1 VDNETVKIA
10 RVLIVEDDVFTRTTL
25 TSALTSHG
33 VEVVLATDNAKSAL
47 DLVTN
52 KQIDLALLDLDL
64 GTGPT
69 GLDIATALRRK
80 DNNIGIIFITSYS
93 DPRLIGSNN
102 PELPVGSRYLTKSSV
117 SNINILINLIIQTKQ
132 NPLQKSNTFVA
143 KKVDLTKQQIEIMRL
158 IAAGYSSSKIA
169 QELEVSE
176 KTVESIISKIN
187 KSLGIT
193 RLDQKNLRVQMVKA
207 YYALTGKQVTRD

>member
-1 VDNETVKIA
+1 MIVA
-10 RVLIVEDDVFTRTTL
+10 RVLIVEDDAFTRTTMA
-25 TSALTSHG
+25 SALASHG
-33 VEVVLATDNAKSAL
+33 VEVVLATDKAKAAL
-47 DLVTN
+47 DLIGTQ
-52 KQIDLALLDLDL
+52 QIDIALLDLDL

-80 DNNIGIIFITSYS
+80 DNNLGIIFITSYS
-93 DPRLIGSNN
+93 DPRLIGSNT
-102 PELPVGSRYLTKSSV
+102 PELPTGSRYLTKSSV
-117 SNINILINLIIQTKQ
+117 SNINMLINLIIQTKQ
-132 NPLQKSNTFVA
+132 NPLQKTNTFVA

-169 QELEVSE
+169 EELEISE

-193 RLDQKNLRVQMVKA
+193 RLDQKNLRVQLVKA
-207 YYALTGKQVTRD
+207 YYALTGKQVSRD